1 MRKAALA
8 GVTLLAGVL
17 ILFGTGCNKL
27 KSRDNMNKG
36 VAAFKN
42 AKYAD
47 AVVVSDSGTQIFV
60 SGTPGLR
67 EDGTPPE
74 DFTDEAR
81 QCWANV
87 ENALGRAGAELTD
100 IVYMRQWL
108 TSRDNVSAYLAVSK
122 EMIHHQPAAML
133 SIIDG
138 LVWPNLRVE
147 VEVTAILP
155 A

>member
-1 MRKAALA
+1 MTAI
-8 GVTLLAGVL
+8 TP
-17 ILFGTGCNKL
+17 IFT
-27 KSRDNMNKG
+27 G
-36 VAAFKN
+36 VAAHIG
-42 AKYAD
+42 KYAD
-47 AVVVSDSGTQIFV
+47 AVAVARGGTQIFV

-67 EDGTPPE
+67 EDGKPPE

-87 ENALGRAGAELTD
+87 ERALDKAGARLTD

-108 TSRDNVSAYLAVSK
+108 TSRDNVSAYLAVSR
-122 EMIHHQPAAML
+122 EIINHQPAAML

-138 LVWPNLRVE
+138 LVWPSLRVE

>member
-1 MRKAALA
+1 MTTITRVLTRVA
-8 GVTLLAGVL
+8 GHIG
-17 ILFGTGCNKL
+17 
-27 KSRDNMNKG
+27 S
-36 VAAFKN
+36 
-42 AKYAD
+42 YAD
-47 AVVVSDSGTQIFV
+47 AVAVSGGGTEIFV

-67 EDGTPPE
+67 EDGTPPG

-87 ENALGRAGAELTD
+87 EEALGKAGAQLTN

-122 EMIHHQPAAML
+122 EVIHHQPAAML
-133 SIIDG
+133 CIIDG

>member
-1 MRKAALA
+1 M
-8 GVTLLAGVL
+8 TTITP
-17 ILFGTGCNKL
+17 ILT
-27 KSRDNMNKG
+27 G
-36 VAAFKN
+36 VAAHIGT
-42 AKYAD
+42 YAD
-47 AVVVSDSGTQIFV
+47 AVAVSGGDTQIFV

-81 QCWANV
+81 QCWANI
-87 ENALGRAGAELTD
+87 EIALGKAGAKLTD

-122 EMIHHQPAAML
+122 EIIHHQPAAHL

-138 LVWPNLRVE
+138 LVWPDLRVE
-147 VEVTAILP
+147 VEVIAILP

>member
-1 MRKAALA
+1 M
-8 GVTLLAGVL
+8 TT
-17 ILFGTGCNKL
+17 IIPIFT
-27 KSRDNMNKG
+27 G
-36 VAAFKN
+36 VAAHIGS
-42 AKYAD
+42 YAD
-47 AVVVSDSGTQIFV
+47 AIVVSGSGGTQIFV

-67 EDGTPPE
+67 EDGTSPE
-74 DFTDEAR
+74 DFTDEVR

-87 ENALGRAGAELTD
+87 ENALAKAGAKLTD
-100 IVYMRQWL
+100 IVCMRQWL
-108 TSRDNVSAYLAVSK
+108 TSRDNLSAYLAVNK
-122 EMIHHQPAAML
+122 EIIYHQPAAML

>member
-1 MRKAALA
+1 M
-8 GVTLLAGVL
+8 T
-17 ILFGTGCNKL
+17 IITPIPT
-27 KSRDNMNKG
+27 G
-36 VAAFKN
+36 VAAHIGS
-42 AKYAD
+42 YAD
-47 AVVVSDSGTQIFV
+47 AVAVSDGGTQIFV

-67 EDGTPPE
+67 DDGTPPE

-87 ENALGRAGAELTD
+87 EKALDKAGAKLTD

-108 TSRDNVSAYLAVSK
+108 
-122 EMIHHQPAAML
+122 IHHQPAAML

>member
-1 MRKAALA
+1 M
-8 GVTLLAGVL
+8 TTTTP
-17 ILFGTGCNKL
+17 ILT
-27 KSRDNMNKG
+27 G
-36 VAAFKN
+36 VAAHIGN
-42 AKYAD
+42 YAD
-47 AVVVSDSGTQIFV
+47 AVILSGYGPQIFV

-67 EDGTPPE
+67 QDGNPPD
-74 DFTDEAR
+74 DFADEAR

-87 ENALGRAGAELTD
+87 EYALGKAGAKLTD

-122 EMIHHQPAAML
+122 DIIHHQPAAML

-138 LVWPNLRVE
+138 FVWPNLRVE

>member
-1 MRKAALA
+1 M
-8 GVTLLAGVL
+8 T
-17 ILFGTGCNKL
+17 ITTPIFT
-27 KSRDNMNKG
+27 G
-36 VAAFKN
+36 VAAHIG
-42 AKYAD
+42 KYAD
-47 AVVVSDSGTQIFV
+47 AVAVSGNRTQVFV

-67 EDGTPPE
+67 EDGTTPE
-74 DFTDEAR
+74 DFTEEAR

-87 ENALGRAGAELTD
+87 EQALREAGADLTD

-108 TSRDNVSAYLAVSK
+108 TSRDNVSAYLAVSR
-122 EMIHHQPAAML
+122 EVIHHAPAAML

-138 LVWPNLRVE
+138 LVWPSLRVE

>member
-1 MRKAALA
+1 MTAI
-8 GVTLLAGVL
+8 TP
-17 ILFGTGCNKL
+17 IFT
-27 KSRDNMNKG
+27 G
-36 VAAFKN
+36 VATHI

-47 AVVVSDSGTQIFV
+47 AVAVSGGTQIFV

-67 EDGTPPE
+67 EDGTTPE

-87 ENALGRAGAELTD
+87 ELALEKAGAKLTD

-108 TSRDNVSAYLAVSK
+108 TNRDNVPAYMAVSK
-122 EMIHHQPAAML
+122 EVLHHQPAGML
-133 SIIDG
+133 SVIDG

-147 VEVTAILP
+147 VEVIAILP